1 MRTYD
6 FLLHAELL
14 RVLLKLGDHRSDI
27 LNVTLLVHFANHF
40 VDTLHR
46 LHHLRSDLHRRQHVT
61 DALELRS
68 HLIHRVYLLPRADK
82 ILAHNLRRSVLVLG
96 RQLPDVL

>member
-6 FLLHAELL
+6 FLLHAKLL
-14 RVLLKLGDHRSDI
+14 RVLLKLGEHPSDT
-27 LNVTLLVHFANHF
+27 LNVTLLVHCAHHV

-46 LHHLRSDLHRRQHVT
+46 VHQLRTDLHRRQHVT

-68 HLIHRVYLLPRADK
+68 HLVHRIYLLSRADK

-96 RQLPDVL
+96 RQLPDVD